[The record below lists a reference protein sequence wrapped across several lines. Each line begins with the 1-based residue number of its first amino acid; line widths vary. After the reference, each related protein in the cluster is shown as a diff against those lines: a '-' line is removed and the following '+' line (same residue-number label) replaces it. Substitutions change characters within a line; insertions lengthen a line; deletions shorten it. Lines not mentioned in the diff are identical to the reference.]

1 MDLTTEEI
9 RLRCL
14 ELARP
19 AGISDPD
26 AARIVSRATQFEAY
40 VTGHA
45 DKAPVK
51 RGTPTGRKAA
61 ENGPT

>member
-1 MDLTTEEI
+1 MSPEEI

-19 AGISDPD
+19 EGLSNPD
-26 AARIVSRATQFEAY
+26 AAQIVTRAIVFEAY

-45 DKAPVK
+45 EKSAPGK
-51 RGTPTGRKAA
+51 RGAPTGRKAA
-61 ENGPT
+61 ENGPA